1 MTCARVDV
9 DAAAPAG
16 TILPAELEGVEL
28 ALVRHAGGWA
38 VIDRYCPHAR
48 CSLVRD
54 GEVVDG
60 SVLVCNCH
68 GSEFD
73 LLTGEVLLDPAEHPL
88 QLRPVRPADD
98 GSYLIVEL

>member
-9 DAAAPAG
+9 DAAAPPG
-16 TILPAELEGVEL
+16 TILAAELEGVEL
-28 ALVRHAGGWA
+28 ALVRHARGWA

-54 GEVVDG
+54 GEVVEG

-73 LLTGEVLLDPAEHPL
+73 LLTGEVLLDPAERPL
-88 QLRPVRPADD
+88 QLRPVRTAGD
-98 GSYLIVEL
+98 GSHLIVEL